1 MEEFK
6 TTPYIRLLSQGDAT
20 SEELEEALGD
30 FTHRIYEFCMKEK
43 NVTFIYFSLHHLRT
57 LLIHI
62 EDRRTETGGK
72 LSANGGI
79 AFVDAA
85 IEWAK
90 GGTQGNAEGTE
101 EEEGEE
107 EEGEME
113 EEIKEVEE
121 EEEEEDNTSTKELYD
136 CIVICK
142 KNLMIGYFDNCVKIV
157 YSNIDKEEINQINQ
171 ICENHKK
178 ENEKLNNLFIVTYSH
193 NYFSLKQS
201 QVNEPAI
208 QIDRHYND
216 DFVPVAAEIENF
228 LLEDNKSGLII
239 LHGKQG
245 TGKTTYIRHLI
256 NLGKKRM
263 IYMSGDLVDKLSD
276 PSFIT
281 FIRQQKNSI
290 FIVED
295 CEELLSSRNGGNRM
309 NAGLVN
315 ILNIS
320 DGLLSDELCI
330 KFICTFNA
338 PLKDID
344 EALLRK
350 GRLAARYEF
359 KDLTTD
365 KVNQLIKEESLD
377 IPEQTHPMTLAE
389 IYNYE
394 GMDFSQ
400 GRKRVGF

>member
-1 MEEFK
+1 MSKEYNLF
-6 TTPYIRLLSQGDAT
+6 
-20 SEELEEALGD
+20 D
-30 FTHRIYEFCMKEK
+30 FTEIFDYSTGWFSDSSIGSLFYQIFKKFPSMKK
-43 NVTFIYFSLHHLRT
+43 VKYKVNRTF
-57 LLIHI
+57 
-62 EDRRTETGGK
+62 
-72 LSANGGI
+72 
-79 AFVDAA
+79 
-85 IEWAK
+85 
-90 GGTQGNAEGTE
+90 Q
-101 EEEGEE
+101 
-107 EEGEME
+107 
-113 EEIKEVEE
+113 EEIKELYQQEE
-121 EEEEEDNTSTKELYD
+121 AFDLFEHTYCNHFENEKEDEEDEDETDSSVKELYD
-136 CIVICK
+136 CIIICK
-142 KNLMIGYFDNCVKIV
+142 ENLLIGYFDDCVKIV
-157 YSNIDKEEINQINQ
+157 YSNINEEEINHIYQ

-178 ENEKLNNLFIVTYSH
+178 ENEKLNNLFVVTYAH
-193 NYFSLKQS
+193 NYFSLKES
-201 QVNEPAI
+201 RINETAI
-208 QIDRHYND
+208 KIDRHYND
-216 DFVPVAAEIENF
+216 DFLPVAAEIENF

-256 NLGKKRM
+256 NLGKKKM

-276 PSFIT
+276 PTFIT

-295 CEELLSSRNGGNRM
+295 CEELLSSRNGSNRM

-359 KDLTTD
+359 KELATD
-365 KVNQLIKEESLD
+365 KVNLLIKEEGLD
-377 IPEQTHPMTLAE
+377 IPQQKHPMTLAE
-389 IYNYE
+389 IFNYE
-394 GMDFSQ
+394 GMDFSL
-400 GRKRVGF
+400 GRKPVGF

>member
-1 MEEFK
+1 MEALLFEFVGD
-6 TTPYIRLLSQGDAT
+6 LLS
-20 SEELEEALGD
+20 D
-30 FTHRIYEFCMKEK
+30 F
-43 NVTFIYFSLHHLRT
+43 L
-57 LLIHI
+57 
-62 EDRRTETGGK
+62 
-72 LSANGGI
+72 
-79 AFVDAA
+79 
-85 IEWAK
+85 
-90 GGTQGNAEGTE
+90 
-101 EEEGEE
+101 
-107 EEGEME
+107 
-113 EEIKEVEE
+113 
-121 EEEEEDNTSTKELYD
+121 
-136 CIVICK
+136 
-142 KNLMIGYFDNCVKIV
+142 
-157 YSNIDKEEINQINQ
+157 
-171 ICENHKK
+171 
-178 ENEKLNNLFIVTYSH
+178 EKLNNLFIVTYSH

-365 KVNQLIKEESLD
+365 KINQLIKEESLD

>member
-1 MEEFK
+1 MAPDQIIGGDNGKKNIMVKAIINLINKNNKKMSKEY
-6 TTPYIRLLSQGDAT
+6 TLS
-20 SEELEEALGD
+20 D
-30 FTHRIYEFCMKEK
+30 FTDIFDYSTGWFSDSSICSLFYQIFKQFPSMKK
-43 NVTFIYFSLHHLRT
+43 VKFTINRDFL
-57 LLIHI
+57 
-62 EDRRTETGGK
+62 
-72 LSANGGI
+72 
-79 AFVDAA
+79 
-85 IEWAK
+85 
-90 GGTQGNAEGTE
+90 
-101 EEEGEE
+101 
-107 EEGEME
+107 
-113 EEIKEVEE
+113 EEIKELYQQGEAFDIFEHVYCTNFENE
-121 EEEEEDNTSTKELYD
+121 KDDEEEEEDDDTSKELYD
-136 CIVICK
+136 CIVVCK
-142 KNLMIGYFDNCVKIV
+142 ENLMIGYFDNCVRIA
-157 YSNIDKEEINQINQ
+157 YSTISEEEINQINL
-171 ICENHKK
+171 ICERHKK

-201 QVNEPAI
+201 QINEPAI

-216 DFVPVAAEIENF
+216 DFLPVATEIENF
-228 LLEDNKSGLII
+228 MLEDNKSGLII

-256 NLGKKRM
+256 NLGKRKM

-295 CEELLSSRNGGNRM
+295 CEELLSSRNGSNRM

-365 KVNQLIKEESLD
+365 KVNLLIKEEGLD
-377 IPEQTHPMTLAE
+377 IPEQKHSMTLAE
-389 IYNYE
+389 IYNFE
-394 GMDFSQ
+394 GMDFSL
-400 GRKRVGF
+400 GKKRVGF

>member
-1 MEEFK
+1 MSKEY
-6 TTPYIRLLSQGDAT
+6 TLA
-20 SEELEEALGD
+20 D
-30 FTHRIYEFCMKEK
+30 FTDIFDYSTGWFSDSSICSLFYQIFKRFPSMKMVK
-43 NVTFIYFSLHHLRT
+43 YKVNQDFL
-57 LLIHI
+57 
-62 EDRRTETGGK
+62 K
-72 LSANGGI
+72 
-79 AFVDAA
+79 
-85 IEWAK
+85 
-90 GGTQGNAEGTE
+90 
-101 EEEGEE
+101 
-107 EEGEME
+107 
-113 EEIKEVEE
+113 EIKELYQQDDAFDIFEHIYCNHFENEKEE
-121 EEEEEDNTSTKELYD
+121 EEEEEDTSTKELYD

-142 KNLMIGYFDNCVKIV
+142 KNLMIGYFDNCIKIA
-157 YSNIDKEEINQINQ
+157 YSNIVKEEIDRINQ

-178 ENEKLNNLFIVTYSH
+178 ENEKLNNLFIVTYAH

-201 QVNEPAI
+201 QINKPGI
-208 QIDRHYND
+208 QIDRHYNN
-216 DFVPVAAEIENF
+216 DFAPVAAEIENF
-228 LLEDNKSGLII
+228 LLEENKSGLII

-295 CEELLSSRNGGNRM
+295 CEELLSSRNGSNRM

-365 KVNQLIKEESLD
+365 KVNQLIKEEGLD
-377 IPEQTHPMTLAE
+377 IPQQTQPMTLAE

-394 GMDFSQ
+394 GMDFSL